1 MLLEAKSGSEKLGG
15 LVGVVGEQWGSRA
28 QLGDGMGAQDG
39 SGPGQYPALCPG
51 RVLVQLS

>member
-51 RVLVQLS
+51 RVLLQLS